1 MKILVH
7 HHCMFFKDGD
17 NYYLPSFIG
26 SWISELSE
34 QFELVA
40 FISIQSE
47 KKLEKFDYQI
57 VNNSKILFFS
67 IEREKSVFFKINK
80 FQINDFKIIQNLN
93 FNLLI
98 IRGITP
104 LQYFIHKK
112 FNYLN
117 QIFLLVGSVIDSR
130 PKIKFTKIGL
140 LLYFLFWKR
149 ILELKLISQNAT
161 IFANS
166 PKIVE
171 ELLLELSINSSFIPT
186 NSLSLKDFSD
196 KKKVNLEEPLKL
208 LFCGRVTAEKGIEE
222 LLFALEL
229 LLKDDIKI
237 QLIIVGFTEKEYL
250 IHLKKLIKQL
260 NIEGIVFFRG
270 FIPFGESLFAIYKE
284 ADIFILPSWHEG
296 FPHSIW
302 EAASNYLPII
312 TTKVGGIPG
321 LLDSTLVNFIEVK
334 NPNSI
339 KNAIQECI
347 NNPSEKL
354 KKADM
359 MYDYSKEYTLEK
371 CVKILLKKINEK

>member
-1 MKILVH
+1 
-7 HHCMFFKDGD
+7 MFYKDGE
-17 NYYLPSFIG
+17 NYFLPSFIG
-26 SWISELSE
+26 SWIFEMSQ
-34 QFELVA
+34 QFELVGL
-40 FISIQSE
+40 ISIQSE
-47 KKLEKFDYQI
+47 EKLEKFDYQI
-57 VNNSKILFFS
+57 VSSKKIMFFP
-67 IEREKSVFFKINK
+67 IEKKKIVFDQINK
-80 FQINDFKIIQNLN
+80 LLIKDFETIQNLDFN
-93 FNLLI
+93 FLI

-104 LQYFIHKK
+104 LQYFIHSK
-112 FNYLN
+112 FNFISQKY
-117 QIFLLVGSVIDSR
+117 LLVGSVIDSR

-149 ILELKLISQNAT
+149 ILELKLIST
-161 IFANS
+161 TSSVYANS

-171 ELLLELSINSSFIPT
+171 ELHLKFSIKSSFIPT
-186 NSLSLKDFSD
+186 NSLRLKDFS
-196 KKKVNLEEPLKL
+196 KKKKMNLGEPLKL

-229 LLKDDIKI
+229 LLIDDIKI
-237 QLIIVGFTEKEYL
+237 ELIIVGFTEKEYL

-339 KNAIQECI
+339 KNAIQEYI
-347 NNPSEKL
+347 NNPLEKL